1 MRINDKRSSGE
12 ECKAGASAAPFERAA
27 VKAIAVEQKDQLIA
41 PQPAEGGTG
50 SVARE
55 GFGGGAHKCPI
66 LASDARHS
74 VLANIWNG
82 SDMR

>member
-1 MRINDKRSSGE
+1 ME
-12 ECKAGASAAPFERAA
+12 AM
-27 VKAIAVEQKDQLIA
+27 AVEQKDQLIA

-55 GFGGGAHKCPI
+55 GFGESHKCPI